1 MGNLKFINTVDD
13 LVRSKMSSCEKGCA
27 IKAAVNVILLI
38 VVKPL
43 NNASIQNHLRGVIK
57 TYGEC
62 LNKKITTVKDIAI
75 NPLKILPLAS
85 NTLIPSF
92 LPLSEAVLEVLFRE
106 CL

>member
-1 MGNLKFINTVDD
+1 MAINPT
-13 LVRSKMSSCEKGCA
+13 
-27 IKAAVNVILLI
+27 KAELNRICHLLTLLEAHQILHVSRI
-38 VVKPL
+38 RV
-43 NNASIQNHLRGVIK
+43 
-57 TYGEC
+57 
-62 LNKKITTVKDIAI
+62 